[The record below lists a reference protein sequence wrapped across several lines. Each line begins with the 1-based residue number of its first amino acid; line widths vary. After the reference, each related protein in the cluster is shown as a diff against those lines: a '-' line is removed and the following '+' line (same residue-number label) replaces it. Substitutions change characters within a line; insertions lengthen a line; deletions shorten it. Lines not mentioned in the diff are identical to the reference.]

1 MFADE
6 SVIGTGGA
14 TACGEAGALADGAA
28 ELGGGATVA
37 AGGVRPAVVG
47 AEDDGELG
55 ATGGFAGS
63 SPAEGG
69 SDLATLGD
77 SGGEFA
83 VAGTYSTRGA
93 TGTVDAGA
101 AASAV

>member
-1 MFADE
+1 MT
-6 SVIGTGGA
+6 GTTGAGGA
-14 TACGEAGALADGAA
+14 TACGEAGAPADGAA

-37 AGGVRPAVVG
+37 AGGVRAAVVG

-55 ATGGFAGS
+55 AAGGFAGS
-63 SPAEGG
+63 SPADGRSG
-69 SDLATLGD
+69 LGRLGD
-77 SGGEFA
+77 GGAEFA
-83 VAGTYSTRGA
+83 VAGTYSTLGA